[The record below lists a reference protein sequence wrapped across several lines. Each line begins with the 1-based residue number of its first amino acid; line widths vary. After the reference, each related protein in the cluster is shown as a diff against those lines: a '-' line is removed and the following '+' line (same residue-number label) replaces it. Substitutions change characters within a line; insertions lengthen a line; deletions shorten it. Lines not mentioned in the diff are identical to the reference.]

1 MIGCEF
7 GRNDAEVKEIVKN
20 RTQGKETPEELAE
33 RGLVVG
39 TANQVLDQLGKLTD
53 VGVQRVMLQWLALE
67 DTDRLG
73 ALGNAILPQLKG

>member
-1 MIGCEF
+1 M
-7 GRNDAEVKEIVKN
+7 
-20 RTQGKETPEELAE
+20 TPEELAE

-67 DTDRLG
+67 DINRLE
-73 ALGNAILPQLKG
+73 ALGNAILPQMKG